1 MANTFVK
8 YFIDIVPYLDIQIN
22 EEHLYLIKTLNT
34 FIILMR
40 LIISVSMQKYPSR
53 GVLRKSSSKN
63 MY

>member
-1 MANTFVK
+1 MANTSDK

-22 EEHLYLIKTLNT
+22 QEYLYLRKTLNT